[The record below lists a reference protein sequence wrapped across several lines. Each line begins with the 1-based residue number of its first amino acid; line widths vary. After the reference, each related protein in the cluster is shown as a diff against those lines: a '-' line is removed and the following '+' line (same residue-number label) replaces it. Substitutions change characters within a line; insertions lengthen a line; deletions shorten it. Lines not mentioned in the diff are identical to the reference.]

1 MRESYLQVIESRLQ
15 AIGSRLQAIGS
26 RLQAIGSRLQV
37 IESRLQVTE
46 GMIAGPRIK
55 KKMMKEFHQKR
66 RNCSQK
72 RRAGNEEKV
81 GTGERKNRR
90 SGKRKTSSLRDTKER
105 TDIEGIRNMILLDC
119 RAFLKLAT
127 SCLQSHQPWT
137 RKAPLM
143 LFQSYSVGR
152 MKKMTSSRRQQT
164 SLVVLGQHLQ
174 CNQV

>member
-1 MRESYLQVIESRLQ
+1 MRESYLQVIESRLL
-15 AIGSRLQAIGS
+15 AIGSRLQV
-26 RLQAIGSRLQV
+26 IGSRLQV

-55 KKMMKEFHQKR
+55 KTMKEFHQKR

-105 TDIEGIRNMILLDC
+105 TDTEGIRNMILLDC

-127 SCLQSHQPWT
+127 SCLRSHQPWT